1 MKKSIKKFFGISY
14 WLTYRNIIEDAGIA
28 QTGAQTP
35 VKRMIHKALDVLL
48 SFLRIF
54 ISIQSKVLLIQT
66 LLSGYKSNKDS
77 WL

>member
-1 MKKSIKKFFGISY
+1 M
-14 WLTYRNIIEDAGIA
+14 IEDAGIA

-54 ISIQSKVLLIQT
+54 ISVQSKVLLIQSEIIT
-66 LLSGYKSNKDS
+66 LFEELVNILEDKE
-77 WL
+77 